1 MADCT
6 RGAISDRGIGVGT
19 GFVGPGVDVAP
30 VDCWAPAVF
39 PLRTQQNEINKP
51 IRSTRR
57 IRAKSELFWDSWVI
71 QDLASRG
78 HILHGELQV

>member
-1 MADCT
+1 MVDCACD
-6 RGAISDRGIGVGT
+6 AISGRGIGVGT
-19 GFVGPGVDVAP
+19 GFVGLGFDVAP

-39 PLRTQQNEINKP
+39 PLRNQQNEINKP

-57 IRAKSELFWDSWVI
+57 IRAKSALFRDSWVI

>member
-1 MADCT
+1 MADCA
-6 RGAISDRGIGVGT
+6 RGAISDIGIGVGT
-19 GFVGPGVDVAP
+19 GFVGPGFDVAP

-57 IRAKSELFWDSWVI
+57 IRAKSALFWGSWVI